1 MPTKLGDI
9 TPIYPLG
16 QIESKKVYIVGLGQ
30 SSQFTVEKCRQTFGK
45 IAKSVKDDVT
55 ILLETFDCKEVS
67 INELAMIC
75 SEAITLATYKMKT
88 YKTEQKSTEP
98 TNFFIHCDTEITED
112 LNRGIVYGE
121 ATNSARQLL
130 NEPGNKLTATD
141 LANTIAKF
149 ANENELEVRI
159 VEKDEMEQ
167 IRNGWNFRC

>member
-1 MPTKLGDI
+1 MWGFFSDLSHEIINQLDKSLNKRLSSSLKERLMPTKLGDI

-98 TNFFIHCDTEITED
+98 NNFFIHCDTEIQK
-112 LNRGIVYGE
+112 I
-121 ATNSARQLL
+121 
-130 NEPGNKLTATD
+130 
-141 LANTIAKF
+141 
-149 ANENELEVRI
+149 
-159 VEKDEMEQ
+159 
-167 IRNGWNFRC
+167 